1 MELEVS
7 ELEETW
13 YEVKEES
20 RPQIMECLAGYGEES
35 GGFWVGGDLWS
46 DLYFKSLTYL
56 YFILIYLYLYFKKPD
71 FFMKKEL

>member
-1 MELEVS
+1 MYSRIAKRPVELEVS

-35 GGFWVGGDLWS
+35 GGFWVGGDL
-46 DLYFKSLTYL
+46 
-56 YFILIYLYLYFKKPD
+56 
-71 FFMKKEL
+71 